1 MATNISAPSPS
12 SPSSVESVLCLTAEG
27 MFQWKQHYLTPT
39 VFVAKIVATTLLILS
54 CPFTILLNGL
64 VILAVRRKSYLQ
76 EERHV
81 LLASLAGTDLL
92 VGVVALPLL
101 ITSYMQHILGI
112 GPICLIDTM
121 VVQAMHFS
129 ILASLFHMVI
139 ISGERY
145 IAIKHALR
153 YTTLVTTGRLA
164 AAVTVAWLLP
174 ALIVLGN
181 TSLLLMYGIVSQGLI
196 MKIGVRIF
204 VPGSLLAISFCQ
216 GAVLLESRR
225 HRQHIKAHQVS
236 EAAAKELLK
245 KDKAAITTTI
255 IVTALFLCFG
265 PPTLFYAVAM
275 NIKNFPR
282 SFFWVMV
289 SVTDVCGT
297 LNSLINPIIYC
308 MRTQEFQRAIRELL
322 HLRSSQ
328 VNVHIQPEATCR
340 SRRQSR
346 DGCTDSF
353 HATKRTAWKD
363 HSLGSRSCPSDVP
376 YASHSTPDSPNWG
389 TTSGFQRRRHRSAV
403 FRTSS
408 QWLRNPTMI
417 AKAEDGMCQV
427 YLVILSYSRI
437 SDEIKQ
443 DCPCV

>member
-12 SPSSVESVLCLTAEG
+12 SPSSAVESVLCLTAEG

-164 AAVTVAWLLP
+164 LAVTVSWLLP
-174 ALIVLGN
+174 AFVVLVLSGLDIMHEIEFLDLSVLKISFGIIIPS
-181 TSLLLMYGIVSQGLI
+181 SLLV
-196 MKIGVRIF
+196 
-204 VPGSLLAISFCQ
+204 ISFCQ
-216 GAVLLESRR
+216 GAVLLETRR

-265 PPTLFYAVAM
+265 PPTVFYAVAM

-376 YASHSTPDSPNWG
+376 YASHSTPDSPN
-389 TTSGFQRRRHRSAV
+389 
-403 FRTSS
+403 
-408 QWLRNPTMI
+408 
-417 AKAEDGMCQV
+417 
-427 YLVILSYSRI
+427 
-437 SDEIKQ
+437 
-443 DCPCV
+443 